1 MIPALIWK
9 EDQWIDE
16 KKQDIININNFLRR
30 EKKVEKKKPQ
40 GKWSFSR
47 VFATFMVFIEFRL

>member
-30 EKKVEKKKPQ
+30 EKKVEKKAARKV
-40 GKWSFSR
+40 
-47 VFATFMVFIEFRL
+47 VFLEGSCDIYGFY